1 MEDAVSPFLG
11 VFLHGIGGLAA
22 ASFYLPYQRVRG
34 WPWEN
39 AWLLGGVFSW
49 IIAPAV
55 AAALLAPHAWD
66 VLRQA
71 PPKALFWTWAFG
83 FLWGIGGVTFGLS
96 MRYLG
101 IALGYAVA
109 LGMCAFFGTL
119 LPPIFSGEIDNVIS
133 SSSGQTILTGLLV
146 CLAGMA
152 MSGKA
157 GLNKEREL
165 SDEQKSAAVPEFHF
179 SLGIVVALF
188 AGVMSACMAFGF
200 AAGKPIA
207 DLATASGLPPLWQNL
222 PVLIVVLF
230 GGFCLNLLWCG
241 CLILARGDLGVYW
254 GQPAQVA
261 DGEDTDADPLPFN
274 WQVNCL
280 WCALAGITWYLQFF
294 FYGMGTTKMGAYEF
308 SSWTLHM
315 ASIIVFSTLWGVALH
330 EWKGTSR
337 ATHFWIAAGLATLIL
352 STLIVGWGNAQA
364 AGADDGLADR
374 ESEIY
379 MATDHAF
386 GIGMIVRPMTAVNI
400 LTLEAQTCL
409 P

>member
-1 MEDAVSPFLG
+1 MDSAEVAVSFVTPILAPASVEITAPMEPSASPFLG
-11 VFLHGIGGLAA
+11 VFLHAVGGLAA
-22 ASFYLPYQRVRG
+22 ASFYLPYQRVRI
-34 WPWEN
+34 WPWES

-49 IIAPAV
+49 LVAPAV
-55 AAALLAPHAWD
+55 AAALLAPQAWD

-71 PPKALFWTWAFG
+71 PPAALFWTWAFG

-119 LPPIFSGEIDNVIS
+119 LPPVFTGEIDSVIS
-133 SSSGQTILTGLLV
+133 SASGQVILTGLLI
-146 CLAGMA
+146 CLLGIG

-157 GLNKEREL
+157 GLHKEREL
-165 SDEQKSAAVPEFHF
+165 SDEQKKASVPEFRF
-179 SLGIVVALF
+179 GLGMLVALF

-207 DLATASGLPPLWQNL
+207 DLAMQSGMPSLWQNL

-230 GGFCLNLLWCG
+230 GGFCLNFLWCG
-241 CLILARGDLGVYW
+241 SLILGRGNLGVYW
-254 GQPAQVA
+254 GRSARHA
-261 DGEDTDADPLPFN
+261 DAERATGELRTAG
-274 WQVNCL
+274 WQANYL

-315 ASIIVFSTLWGVALH
+315 ASIIIFSTLWGVALH
-330 EWKGTSR
+330 EWKGTSK
-337 ATHFWIAAGLATLIL
+337 ATHLWIAAGLSTLVL
-352 STLIVGWGNAQA
+352 STLIVGWGNA
-364 AGADDGLADR
+364 LALD
-374 ESEIY
+374 
-379 MATDHAF
+379 
-386 GIGMIVRPMTAVNI
+386 AVGR
-400 LTLEAQTCL
+400 
-409 P
+409 